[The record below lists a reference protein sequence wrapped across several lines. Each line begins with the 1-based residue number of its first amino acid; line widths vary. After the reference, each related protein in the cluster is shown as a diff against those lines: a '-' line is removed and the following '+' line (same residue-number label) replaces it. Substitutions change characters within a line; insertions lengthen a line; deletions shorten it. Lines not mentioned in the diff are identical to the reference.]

1 MVILRW
7 LAQSLDTVGYDVL
20 LAADVHSAKA
30 ILDCSVIDAV
40 ILDVRLV
47 RSSGF
52 EVLEF
57 VRSQKSLVNLPV
69 VILTG
74 VSLSADE
81 EDLIRRN
88 EAHIFYKPASI
99 SDLAATLDRLIAA
112 SPGSEAT

>member
-1 MVILRW
+1 MRW

-47 RSSGF
+47 RSSGL

-74 VSLSADE
+74 VSLSPDE

-88 EAHIFYKPASI
+88 EAHIFYKPAAI

-112 SPGSEAT
+112 SPGSGTN